1 MPVRLAEL
9 GLGAR
14 IALTC
19 LVFVFA
25 IGFAASA
32 EHLVGHHQN
41 RDGQSGVSLVDLEG
55 AYHGVSAPAP
65 LATAL
70 GRGHPEELAPGDR
83 ELLLR
88 WLAGGRVSEDY
99 DNLDLGAAAPA
110 EILAK
115 SCLACH
121 GREQAAAGVPALE
134 YWDDVAKVAF
144 AREIAPVPREILA
157 ASTHTHALSLAAIS
171 AVIGG
176 LWLATRWPARL
187 KEGLFALGAL
197 ALLVDLVS
205 WWLARDHAWL
215 VPLIA
220 AAGGVYAA
228 ATGLA
233 LAGILLDLWLPRRGR
248 DSAGAA
254 Q

>member
-1 MPVRLAEL
+1 MPASLAEL

-19 LVFVFA
+19 LALVFA

-32 EHLVGHHQN
+32 EHLVQHHQN

-55 AYHGVSAPAP
+55 AYHGVRAPAP

-70 GRGHPEELAPGDR
+70 ERGHPEDLPPAER
-83 ELLLR
+83 ELLLG
-88 WLAGGRVSEDY
+88 WLGGGRVSEDY
-99 DNLDLGAAAPA
+99 DNLDLGESAPA
-110 EILAK
+110 EILAG

-134 YWDDVAKVAF
+134 YWEDVTKVAF
-144 AREIAPVPREILA
+144 AREIAAVPREILA
-157 ASTHTHALSLAAIS
+157 ASTHTHALSLAAVS

-187 KEGLFALGAL
+187 KEGLFAAGAL
-197 ALLVDLVS
+197 ALLADLAA
-205 WWLARDHAWL
+205 WWLARELAWM
-215 VPLIA
+215 VPVIA
-220 AAGGVYAA
+220 LAGGVFAA

-233 LAGILLDLWLPRRGR
+233 LAGILLDLWLPRRR
-248 DSAGAA
+248 
-254 Q
+254 